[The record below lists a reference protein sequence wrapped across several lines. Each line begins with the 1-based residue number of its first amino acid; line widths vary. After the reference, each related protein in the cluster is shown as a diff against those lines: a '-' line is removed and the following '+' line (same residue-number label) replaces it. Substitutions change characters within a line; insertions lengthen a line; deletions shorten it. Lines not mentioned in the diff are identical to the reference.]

1 MREEKAT
8 RLLAALQ
15 CSWIKSVVELG
26 HVMVIID
33 LLLLLAGDVEL
44 NPGPRIN
51 DGVCVCVCDVCV
63 CDVCVCVC
71 ACVFVCLFVHALLD
85 RITCGTM

>member
-51 DGVCVCVCDVCV
+51 DGVCVCVCVCV
-63 CDVCVCVC
+63 TCVCVC
-71 ACVFVCLFVHALLD
+71 ACVFVCLFMRCL
-85 RITCGTM
+85 IE